1 MNDESVGF
9 VVLNAT
15 GKDCADIFVIGIEKK
30 FHQMGVGSVLN
41 EAYKTMARKSG
52 YAY

>member
-15 GKDCADIFVIGIEKK
+15 DKDCTDIFVIGIKK
-30 FHQMGVGSVLN
+30 FHQMGIGSVLN
-41 EAYKTMARKSG
+41 EAYKTTARKPG